1 MCKIWLIFAAAM
13 TFQQFHQQFSHFGCV
28 SSELL
33 RDSHCA
39 FDKNSLTRWCQNG
52 YLVKL
57 RNGLYL
63 FPEFLENNDFQY
75 FIANTIYPD
84 SYVSLHS
91 ALIYH
96 GYLPNPLSTQLG
108 SVSLHKT
115 KEFRNVL
122 GAFDYRKVK
131 YELMFGFEKT
141 GEENFPFLMATPE
154 KALLDLF
161 YLFPVYYDTEQKL
174 RNFAI
179 DERRI
184 YENWNSNRM
193 YDYLQMFENQAL
205 ESRVA
210 MFARMFGL

>member
-1 MCKIWLIFAAAM
+1 M
-13 TFQQFHQQFSHFGCV
+13 TFQQFHERFSHFGCV
-28 SSELL
+28 SVELL
-33 RDSHCA
+33 RDSQSS

-52 YLVKL
+52 YLVKV

-96 GYLPNPLSTQLG
+96 GYLTNPLSPQLS

-122 GAFDYRKVK
+122 GSFDYRKVK
-131 YELMFGFEKT
+131 LELCFGYEEIGEKP
-141 GEENFPFLMATPE
+141 FPFLMATPE

-161 YLFPVYYDTEQKL
+161 YLFPMYYDTEQKL

-184 YENWNSNRM
+184 YENWNSGRM

-205 ESRVA
+205 ENRMTV
-210 MFARMFGL
+210 FARMFGL